1 MVHEIYQLSFP
12 VRDLD
17 ASIHFYKDVLG
28 MPGQWVNDG
37 EFLLSAGTAQIR
49 LRSGMDGYDLAARK
63 LPAFGGQNFCLR
75 AQGDPDTLAQQ
86 LRSAGGELVEDCVHV
101 RAGAVGALHSI
112 YLFDPDHN
120 LVEVGIYQPSR
131 LQMRI
136 TGLDHVVLV
145 VESLERTLAFYQ
157 EKLGLPGKT
166 EDGHGVVNIGVQKL
180 NIHQGQPRYRP
191 HVPYAAKGCVTM
203 TLLATE
209 EEAALCR
216 AMEQADGQ
224 TEQHALGAW
233 DPSGNFVKILFNT
246 VSRI

>member
-1 MVHEIYQLSFP
+1 MIHEIYQLSFQ
-12 VRDLD
+12 VRDL
-17 ASIHFYKDVLG
+17 ATSVRFYKDILG
-28 MPGQWVNDG
+28 MPGQWVSDA
-37 EFLLSAGTAQIR
+37 EFLLSAGNAQLR
-49 LRSGMDGYDLAARK
+49 LRSGMDGDDPAARN

-75 AQGDPDTLAQQ
+75 AQGDPDTLVQQ

-145 VESLERTLAFYQ
+145 VDSLERTMAFYQ
-157 EKLGLPGKT
+157 GKLELPGKT

-191 HVPYAAKGCVTM
+191 HIPYAAKGCVTM
-203 TLLATE
+203 TLLDTE
-209 EEAALCR
+209 EEAALR
-216 AMEQADGQ
+216 RVLEQADGQ
-224 TEQHALGAW
+224 TEQYALSAW
-233 DPSGNFVKILFNT
+233 DPSGNLVKILSNT

>member
-1 MVHEIYQLSFP
+1 MIHEIYQLSFQ
-12 VRDLD
+12 VRNLD
-17 ASIHFYKDVLG
+17 ASVRFYKDILG
-28 MPGQWVNDG
+28 MPGQWVSDA
-37 EFLLSAGTAQIR
+37 EFLLSAGNAQLR
-49 LRSGMDGYDLAARK
+49 LRSGMDGDGLAARN

-145 VESLERTLAFYQ
+145 VDSLERTMDFYQ
-157 EKLGLPGKT
+157 GELELPGRT
-166 EDGHGVVNIGVQKL
+166 ENGHGVVNIGVQKL
-180 NIHQGQPRYRP
+180 NIHQGQPRYHP
-191 HVPYAAKGCVTM
+191 HIPYAAKGCVTM
-203 TLLATE
+203 TLLS
-209 EEAALCR
+209 AAAETIPSQTGER
-216 AMEQADGQ
+216 APGV
-224 TEQHALGAW
+224 W
-233 DPSGNFVKILFNT
+233 DPSGNFVEVLSNT
-246 VSRI
+246 R